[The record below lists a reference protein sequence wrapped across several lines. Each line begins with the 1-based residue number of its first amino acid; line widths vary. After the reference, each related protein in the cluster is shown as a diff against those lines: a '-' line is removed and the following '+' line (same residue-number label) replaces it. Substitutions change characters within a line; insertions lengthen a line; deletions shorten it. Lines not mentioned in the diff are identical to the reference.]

1 MSDQPSSPTEATTHR
16 SPKHEEQAATSQAS
30 PTSVEPIAPHDPQ
43 AAGAASDQQR
53 ALLQANVS
61 GSQQKGAVEE
71 AAELA
76 KDQPGGTAGVH
87 STGSYTG
94 TSHSNP
100 QK

>member
-16 SPKHEEQAATSQAS
+16 SEKHEEHAATSQAS

-43 AAGAASDQQR
+43 AAGAASDQQK

-61 GSQQKGAVEE
+61 GSRQKGAAEQ
-71 AAELA
+71 AADLA
-76 KDQPGGTAGVH
+76 KEQPGGTAGVH

-94 TSHSNP
+94 TSHDNS
-100 QK
+100 KK